1 MQNRIFLGLLSVL
14 ALGLAGCSDDGG
26 DSGSGGSGGSGGG
39 DPGCPEVDNTGCGIT
54 ISPADSASA
63 TYDRVQAALQDA
75 ESDSTVCLC
84 PGEYPLDRELSLNK
98 LNVSIKG
105 LGASRSDVLL
115 NFAPQTSGDD
125 GLYVTS
131 DGFTIE
137 NLAVRNSPGN
147 GIVVDGAEDVVF
159 RNLEV
164 SWDAGSVT
172 ENGAYA
178 VYPVSSTRVTVEDS
192 LVVGAADAGIYVG
205 QCNDVI
211 VRRNEVHGNVAG
223 IEIENSTNAEVYENE
238 AYDNTS
244 GILVFVLP
252 NLEKKDGLKTL
263 VRDNHVHDNNRA
275 NFAEP
280 GTIVANVPPGTG
292 MLLLAA
298 DETEVRNN
306 TIENNDS
313 TGVLVLSM
321 NTVELLVGPSD
332 DPNTDPYPE
341 QNFIHDNTFS
351 NNGTSPQSV
360 LGEWGVVPLED
371 VVWDGT
377 IDTAKTLEP
386 LCLGAPPFPTYRNVH
401 APGGLV
407 DVADH
412 TTDTAEVE
420 CTLPAHPGTSF

>member
-1 MQNRIFLGLLSVL
+1 
-14 ALGLAGCSDDGG
+14 
-26 DSGSGGSGGSGGG
+26 
-39 DPGCPEVDNTGCGIT
+39 
-54 ISPADSASA
+54 
-63 TYDRVQAALQDA
+63 VQAALQDA
-75 ESDSTVCLC
+75 VSDSTVCLC
-84 PGEYPLDRELSLNK
+84 PGTYDFDRKLSLNK
-98 LNVSIKG
+98 LNVSVKG
-105 LGASRSDVLL
+105 LGASRSDVVLD
-115 NFAPQTSGDD
+115 FAQQTSGDD
-125 GLYVTS
+125 GLLVTS

-147 GIVVDGAEDVVF
+147 GIVVQEAEDVTF

-192 LVVGAADAGIYVG
+192 LVIGAADAGIYVG

-211 VRRNEVHGNVAG
+211 VRRNVVHGNVAG

-263 VRDNHVHDNNRA
+263 VRDNQIHDNNRL

-292 MLLLAA
+292 MLILAA
-298 DETEVRNN
+298 DETEVRDN
-306 TIENNDS
+306 TIENNES
-313 TGVLVLSM
+313 TGVLLLSM
-321 NTVELLVGPSD
+321 KTVELLVGPSD
-332 DPNTDPYPE
+332 DPDTDPFPE
-341 QNFIHDNTFS
+341 QNFVHDNVFT
-351 NNGTSPQSV
+351 NNGTSPKDV
-360 LGEWGVVPLED
+360 LGEWGVVPLEN
-371 VVWDGT
+371 VVWDGQ
-377 IDTAKTLEP
+377 IDPAKTVQS
-386 LCLGAPPFPTYRNVH
+386 LCLGAPPFPSYRNVH
-401 APGGLV
+401 APPGLV
-407 DVADH
+407 EVAEH

-420 CTLPAHPGTSF
+420 CTLPAHPGVSF